1 MTKAHVPDAE
11 KSAPDPELAPLEASF
26 ERGDFAGVHAQLARL
41 PAEKVAA
48 PSAQRLTG
56 ATSVD
61 PAHVGVL
68 ALCVLALIAITLK
81 YLS

>member
-1 MTKAHVPDAE
+1 MTQAEKPDAE
-11 KSAPDPELAPLEASF
+11 RLDPELAPLRASF
-26 ERGDFAGVHAQLARL
+26 ERGDFAGLHEQLASL
-41 PAEKVAA
+41 PEAKRNA
-48 PSAQRLTG
+48 PDARPLAF

-81 YLS
+81 YLG